1 MANLASGAGGE
12 IYKDGKKTVIGAATN
27 FFDLIFLKRNHRKL
41 MHEALMLKEMRET
54 IKREIRR
61 FKMPGIREWIARA
74 SVIEGEVE
82 DLATSYNNVT
92 QHKWTWFSRPNISKK
107 MKEKCKEVR
116 SHWEE
121 GQFKKAEAD
130 LDLPERV
137 TRMGTLKLEE
147 NSSLHEVLQHVLQ
160 FLEDKNIRRIGI
172 CGMVGTGKTTVLQ
185 NLNNHEKVAK
195 MFDMVIYV
203 TVSKEWSEKGVQDAI
218 LRRLKLDVDDNANVN
233 EAALIISEELKGK
246 KCLILLDNVQ
256 DWIDLN
262 RIMGID
268 ENLDSKVVLASRYQ
282 DICCVMDAEDLVDV
296 KPLSHND
303 AWNIFQKKVGH
314 YISNR
319 SIEPLARG
327 VVDECHGLPL
337 LIDRVA
343 KTFKKKGENEVLWKD
358 GLKRL
363 KRWDSVKLDGM
374 DEVLERLQN
383 CYDDLKDG
391 EEKHCFLYGALYP
404 EEREIDVD
412 YLLECWKAE
421 GFINDASNFRSARS
435 RGHSVLNE
443 LIKVSL
449 LERSDNSKCVKMNKV
464 LRKMALRISS
474 QNTKSKFLVK
484 PPEEFEDFP
493 KEEEWEQASRIS
505 LMGSRQGL
513 LPETLDCSGLLTL
526 LLRSNMHLTSIPKF
540 FFQSMSQLKV
550 LDLHGTEIA
559 LLPSSLSNLIYL
571 KALYLNSCSKLEEI
585 PSSVKALTCLEVLD
599 IRKTKLNLL
608 QIGSLV
614 SLKCLRLS
622 LCNFDTANYAEAQV
636 SKFDLLEELTID
648 VGSLEEG
655 WDKIVDPVIK
665 DIVKLKKLTSLW
677 FCFPKVDCLGVFV
690 QEWPVWEEGSL
701 TFHFAIGCHNSA
713 FAQILESIDHP
724 GYKILKLANGDG
736 VNLIIMKVLTK
747 TNALGLIDY
756 EGVSSLS
763 DFGIENM
770 NMIFDCLI
778 KGCSKIK
785 TIIDGD
791 RVSEAVLQSL
801 ENLHITD
808 VPNLKN
814 IWQGP
819 VQARSLSQLTTVTLS
834 KCPKLKMIFSE
845 GMIQQFLRLKHL
857 RVEECYQIE
866 KIIMESKNT
875 QLENQGLPELKT
887 IVLFDLP
894 KLTSIWAKDS
904 LQWPFLQEVKIS
916 KCSQLKSLPFNK
928 VIH

>member
-1 MANLASGAGGE
+1 
-12 IYKDGKKTVIGAATN
+12 
-27 FFDLIFLKRNHRKL
+27 
-41 MHEALMLKEMRET
+41 
-54 IKREIRR
+54 
-61 FKMPGIREWIARA
+61 
-74 SVIEGEVE
+74 
-82 DLATSYNNVT
+82 
-92 QHKWTWFSRPNISKK
+92 
-107 MKEKCKEVR
+107 
-116 SHWEE
+116 
-121 GQFKKAEAD
+121 
-130 LDLPERV
+130 
-137 TRMGTLKLEE
+137 
-147 NSSLHEVLQHVLQ
+147 
-160 FLEDKNIRRIGI
+160 
-172 CGMVGTGKTTVLQ
+172 
-185 NLNNHEKVAK
+185 
-195 MFDMVIYV
+195 
-203 TVSKEWSEKGVQDAI
+203 
-218 LRRLKLDVDDNANVN
+218 
-233 EAALIISEELKGK
+233 
-246 KCLILLDNVQ
+246 
-256 DWIDLN
+256 
-262 RIMGID
+262 
-268 ENLDSKVVLASRYQ
+268 
-282 DICCVMDAEDLVDV
+282 
-296 KPLSHND
+296 
-303 AWNIFQKKVGH
+303 
-314 YISNR
+314 
-319 SIEPLARG
+319 
-327 VVDECHGLPL
+327 
-337 LIDRVA
+337 
-343 KTFKKKGENEVLWKD
+343 
-358 GLKRL
+358 
-363 KRWDSVKLDGM
+363 
-374 DEVLERLQN
+374 
-383 CYDDLKDG
+383 
-391 EEKHCFLYGALYP
+391 
-404 EEREIDVD
+404 
-412 YLLECWKAE
+412 
-421 GFINDASNFRSARS
+421 
-435 RGHSVLNE
+435 
-443 LIKVSL
+443 
-449 LERSDNSKCVKMNKV
+449 
-464 LRKMALRISS
+464 
-474 QNTKSKFLVK
+474 
-484 PPEEFEDFP
+484 
-493 KEEEWEQASRIS
+493 
-505 LMGSRQGL
+505 MGSRQGL

-622 LCNFDTANYAEAQV
+622 LCNFDMANYTKAQV
-636 SKFDLLEELTID
+636 STFDLLEELNID

-701 TFHFAIGCHNSA
+701 TFHFAIGCHNSV
-713 FAQILESIDHP
+713 FTQILESIDHP
-724 GYKILKLANGDG
+724 GHNILKLANGDD
-736 VNLIIMKVLTK
+736 VNPVIMKVLME

-756 EGVSSLS
+756 GVSSLS

-770 NMIFDCLI
+770 NRISNCLI

>member
-1 MANLASGAGGE
+1 MADLAAGAAGE
-12 IYKDGKKTVIGAATN
+12 VFKDGKRVVTFAISNILYLKDLNRNYKKLKQEVIKLKATRK
-27 FFDLIFLKRNHRKL
+27 DL
-41 MHEALMLKEMRET
+41 
-54 IKREIRR
+54 EIRR
-61 FKMPGIREWIARA
+61 FKTKSCIRDWIARA
-74 SVIEGEVE
+74 LTIESQVE
-82 DLATSYNNVT
+82 DLEIKYNN
-92 QHKWTWFSRPNISKK
+92 KK
-107 MKEKCKEVR
+107 KHRWKLLSLANLGKEMELKCQEVCSHRKE
-116 SHWEE
+116 
-121 GQFKKAEAD
+121 GDLKKKTAVME
-130 LDLPERV
+130 LPEPVKRI
-137 TRMGTLKLEE
+137 RTLKLEE
-147 NSSLHEVLQHVLQ
+147 NSSFHKALQHVLG
-160 FLEDKNIRRIGI
+160 FLEDKKIRRIGI
-172 CGMVGTGKTTVLQ
+172 WGMVGTGKTTVLQ

-218 LRRLKLDVDDNANVN
+218 LRRLKLDVDDNADVN
-233 EAALIISEELKGK
+233 DAASIISEELKK
-246 KCLILLDNVQ
+246 NKCLILLDEVW
-256 DWIDLN
+256 DCIDLN

-282 DICCVMDAEDLVDV
+282 DICCLMEAEEFVDV

-337 LIDRVA
+337 LIDIVA
-343 KTFKKKGENEVLWKD
+343 QTFKTKGENEVLWKD
-358 GLKRL
+358 GLNKLKRL
-363 KRWDSVKLDGM
+363 DGVKLKGM
-374 DEVLERLQN
+374 DEVLKRLQI
-383 CYDDLKDG
+383 CYDDLKDD
-391 EEKHCFLYGALYP
+391 EEKPCFLYGALYP
-404 EEREIDVD
+404 AEREIDVD

-421 GFINDASNFRSARS
+421 GFINDASNFRSARM

-443 LIKVSL
+443 LFKVSL

-493 KEEEWEQASRIS
+493 KAEEWEQASRIS
-505 LMGSRQGL
+505 LTGSRQGL
-513 LPETLDCSGLLTL
+513 LPETPDCSGLLTL

-571 KALYLNSCSKLEEI
+571 KALYLNSCFKLEKI

-622 LCNFDTANYAEAQV
+622 LCNFDMANYTEAQV
-636 SKFDLLEELTID
+636 STFDLLEELNID

-665 DIVKLKKLTSLW
+665 DIVKLKKLTSLR

-724 GYKILKLANGDG
+724 GHNILKLANGDD
-736 VNLIIMKVLTK
+736 VNPVIMKVLME

-756 EGVSSLS
+756 GVSSLS

-770 NMIFDCLI
+770 NRISNCLI

-808 VPNLKN
+808 VPNLEN

-845 GMIQQFLRLKHL
+845 GMIRQFLQLKHL

-875 QLENQGLPELKT
+875 QLENQALPELKT
-887 IVLFDLP
+887 LVLFDLP

>member
-1 MANLASGAGGE
+1 MADLAGGAAGE
-12 IYKDGKKTVIGAATN
+12 IYKDGKRVATFAISN
-27 FFDLIFLKRNHRKL
+27 ILYLKDLNRNYKKLKQEAMKLKAMRKDL
-41 MHEALMLKEMRET
+41 
-54 IKREIRR
+54 EIRR
-61 FKMPGIREWIARA
+61 FKTKSCIRDWIARA
-74 SVIEGEVE
+74 STIERQVE
-82 DLATSYNNVT
+82 DLEIKYNN
-92 QHKWTWFSRPNISKK
+92 KK
-107 MKEKCKEVR
+107 KHRWKLLSLANLGKEMEVKCQEVC

-121 GQFKKAEAD
+121 GDFKKATAVME
-130 LDLPERV
+130 LPEPVKRIH
-137 TRMGTLKLEE
+137 TLKLEE
-147 NSSLHEVLQHVLQ
+147 NSSLHKVLQLVLG
-160 FLEDKNIRRIGI
+160 FLEDKKIRRIGI
-172 CGMVGTGKTTVLQ
+172 WGMVGTGKTTVLQ

-246 KCLILLDNVQ
+246 KCLILLDEVW

-622 LCNFDTANYAEAQV
+622 LCNFDMANYTKAQV
-636 SKFDLLEELTID
+636 STFDLLEELNID

-701 TFHFAIGCHNSA
+701 TFHFAIGCHNSV
-713 FAQILESIDHP
+713 FTQILESIDHP
-724 GYKILKLANGDG
+724 GHNILKLANGDD
-736 VNLIIMKVLTK
+736 VNPVIMKVLME

-756 EGVSSLS
+756 GVSSLS

-770 NMIFDCLI
+770 NRISNCLI